1 MTNVNLIFGDD
12 DDDDAHSKV
21 HLVKR
26 YIQVLYSTDISAQ
39 RAI

>member
-1 MTNVNLIFGDD
+1 MTNVNLIFGD